1 MGGPMFRGSTPTK
14 IDDKGRLKV
23 PTDFRRFIEERYGP
37 DLFVTS
43 ILGDSALL
51 YPLPVWEEIEGRLQ
65 AMPSTD
71 RTKSRFL
78 ERVSYFGQQV
88 SMDGQ
93 GRILIPQIL
102 RESAGMNGDVVVSA
116 QIDHLVVWNHDR
128 FVARLDEQPF
138 TEDDFRALAER
149 GI

>member
-1 MGGPMFRGSTPTK
+1 MFRGSAPTK

-23 PTDFRRFIEERYGP
+23 PTEFRRFIEDRYGA

-43 ILGDSALL
+43 VLGDSALV

-71 RTKSRFL
+71 RTKGRYL
-78 ERVSYFGQQV
+78 ERVSYYGQQV
-88 SMDGQ
+88 SLDGQ
-93 GRILIPQIL
+93 GRLLIPQIL

-116 QIDHLVVWNHDR
+116 QLDHLVVWNHDR
-128 FVARLDEQPF
+128 FVARLSEQPF

>member
-1 MGGPMFRGSTPTK
+1 MFRGSAPTK

-71 RTKSRFL
+71 RTKARFL

-93 GRILIPQIL
+93 GRILLPQIL

-116 QIDHLVVWNHDR
+116 QLDHLVVWNRDR

-138 TEDDFRALAER
+138 TEDDFRALSER

>member
-1 MGGPMFRGSTPTK
+1 MFRGSAPTK

-71 RTKSRFL
+71 RTKARFL

-93 GRILIPQIL
+93 GRILLPQIL

-116 QIDHLVVWNHDR
+116 QLDHLLVWNRD
-128 FVARLDEQPF
+128 
-138 TEDDFRALAER
+138 
-149 GI
+149 

>member
-1 MGGPMFRGSTPTK
+1 MFRGSAPTK

-23 PTDFRRFIEERYGP
+23 PTDFRRFIEDRYGV

-43 ILGDSALL
+43 ILGDSALV
-51 YPLPVWEEIEGRLQ
+51 YPLPVWEEVEARLQ

-71 RTKSRFL
+71 RTKGRFV
-78 ERVSYFGQQV
+78 EGVSYYGQQV
-88 SMDGQ
+88 SLDGQ

-116 QIDHLVVWNHDR
+116 QLDHLVVWNHDR
-128 FVARLDEQPF
+128 FVARLEEQPF

>member
-1 MGGPMFRGSTPTK
+1 MFRGSAPAK

-23 PTDFRRFIEERYGP
+23 PTDFRRHLEERFGL

-51 YPLPVWEEIEGRLQ
+51 YPLPVWEEIEGRLA
-65 AMPSTD
+65 AMPATD

-78 ERVSYFGQQV
+78 ERVSYFGQQARLDV
-88 SMDGQ
+88 Q
-93 GRILIPQIL
+93 GRVLIPQLL

-116 QIDHLVVWNHDR
+116 QIDHLVVWNHER
-128 FVARLDEQPF
+128 FLRRLDEQPF
-138 TEDDFRALAER
+138 TDDDFRALAER